1 MTLPSPF
8 EWRPECVHRSSGKLI
23 DTMSLASAVI
33 QRIKPYEDQSKR
45 EIIDFYRCEV
55 LKDHAVFDILP
66 ILPVFSWC
74 VWNGH
79 DGLFSIRIRWF
90 RSESRGLSASKSIR
104 WPEHNVPM
112 TFLAN
117 PATPDGFRGSAM
129 RTGPMHRV
137 VDFLRIWKC
146 PRHAIYFSILST
158 WWNTMKPLAFSMSR
172 LLGCQGFDWVS
183 WSSRWCQGQ
192 LHTCNQQYFDRN
204 PWPKHAKI
212 TLRHCEYCDRSL
224 LGFVAQFLQ
233 FSRMV
238 IAQNWIQEP
247 GAQSVPHFTPL
258 PSSFRDLTESPKRT
272 KYRN

>member
-1 MTLPSPF
+1 
-8 EWRPECVHRSSGKLI
+8 
-23 DTMSLASAVI
+23 MSLASAVI
-33 QRIKPYEDQSKR
+33 HRIKPYEDQLKR

-112 TFLAN
+112 TFLMK
-117 PATPDGFRGSAM
+117 ATRQLPTDSEARRCELDQCIVLSI
-129 RTGPMHRV
+129 
-137 VDFLRIWKC
+137 FLRIWKC

-172 LLGCQGFDWVS
+172 LLGCQDFDWVS
-183 WSSRWCQGQ
+183 WSPRWCQEQ

-212 TLRHCEYCDRSL
+212 TLRHSEYCDRSL

-247 GAQSVPHFTPL
+247 GAQSVPHFTAL